1 MASCKKSERM
11 TNAPLAQTVTPGVKV
26 GEGKD
31 VLEGGGTFLLVV
43 PPSGQECLS
52 HSSSLSDSTVPKF
65 YSGLLSCFYNAVL
78 DKALRY
84 KG

>member
-1 MASCKKSERM
+1 M
-11 TNAPLAQTVTPGVKV
+11 TNAPLAQTVIPGVKV

-52 HSSSLSDSTVPKF
+52 HSS
-65 YSGLLSCFYNAVL
+65 
-78 DKALRY
+78 
-84 KG
+84 